1 MDPMNQPNQPQPSSP
16 QTGYRLAGRFIE
28 ACDCWAIC
36 PCWIDEV
43 PDDGRC
49 TGLYVWDITTGDAG
63 GHGLDG
69 LRVASLSYHQGR
81 RRASRQTVVL
91 LIDKRASDGQREV
104 LADVF
109 SGRSGGPLGELAE
122 MLGQIAAQRS
132 ATIDIAWDGVK
143 ARLDVEGGIR
153 VSTYPKIGPSGRVT
167 TLVDPAIAESFGS
180 PAHIGLADEFVI
192 DLPELDKIDVKGRNA
207 TTGWFSYTA

>member
-1 MDPMNQPNQPQPSSP
+1 
-16 QTGYRLAGRFIE
+16 
-28 ACDCWAIC
+28 
-36 PCWIDEV
+36 
-43 PDDGRC
+43 
-49 TGLYVWDITTGDAG
+49 VWDISAGDAG
-63 GHGLDG
+63 GHGVGG
-69 LRVASLSYHQGR
+69 LRVASLSYHQGKR
-81 RRASRQTVVL
+81 RSSRQTVVL
-91 LIDKRASDGQREV
+91 LIDERASDRQREV

-143 ARLDVEGGIR
+143 ARLDVEGAIR
-153 VSTYPKIGPSGRVT
+153 VSTHPKIGPSGRVT

-180 PAHIGLADEFVI
+180 PAHIGLSDEFVI